1 MLKGIRIRNRLCIY
15 LNYEGEPGMS
25 SAMEAFFQDFEHNS
39 NLGETDGVMSQFA
52 EMFLFAGP
60 QGAQVVPVSAFALAL
75 PRRKKQFE
83 EMGCRSTDLISL
95 CETTLGNHYV
105 LAETEWQM
113 TFAQGE
119 KSPEEIRVA
128 STFIVYTGDEQ
139 PKIVF
144 YLPQHDIMAILR
156 DRGVGV

>member
-1 MLKGIRIRNRLCIY
+1 
-15 LNYEGEPGMS
+15 MS
-25 SAMEAFFQDFEHNS
+25 SAMETFFEDFENNS
-39 NLGETDGVMSQFA
+39 NSSETGAVISQFA

-60 QGAQVVPVSAFALAL
+60 QGARVVPADAFALAL

-83 EMGCRSTDLISL
+83 EMGRRSTDLISL
-95 CETTLGNHYV
+95 RETTLGNHYV
-105 LAETEWQM
+105 MAETEWQM

-144 YLPQHDIMAILR
+144 YLPQHDVMALLR
-156 DRGVGV
+156 DRGVGG

>member
-1 MLKGIRIRNRLCIY
+1 
-15 LNYEGEPGMS
+15 MS
-25 SAMEAFFQDFEHNS
+25 SAIETFFQNYEHNS
-39 NLGETDGVMSQFA
+39 NLSETSAVMSQFA
-52 EMFLFAGP
+52 EMFLVAGP
-60 QGAQVVPVSAFALAL
+60 QGAQVVPANAFALAL

-83 EMGCRSTDLISL
+83 EMGCQSTDLISL
-95 CETTLGNHYV
+95 RETTLGNHYV
-105 LAETEWQM
+105 MAETEWQM

-144 YLPQHDIMAILR
+144 YLPKHDVMALLKN
-156 DRGVGV
+156 RGV

>member
-1 MLKGIRIRNRLCIY
+1 
-15 LNYEGEPGMS
+15 MS
-25 SAMEAFFQDFEHNS
+25 SAMETFFENFENNS
-39 NLGETDGVMSQFA
+39 NSSETGAVISQFA

-60 QGAQVVPVSAFALAL
+60 QGARAIAADAFALAL

-83 EMGCRSTDLISL
+83 EMGRRSTDLISL
-95 CETTLGNHYV
+95 RETTLGNHYV
-105 LAETEWQM
+105 MAETEWQM

-144 YLPQHDIMAILR
+144 YLPQHDVMALLR
-156 DRGVGV
+156 DRGVGA